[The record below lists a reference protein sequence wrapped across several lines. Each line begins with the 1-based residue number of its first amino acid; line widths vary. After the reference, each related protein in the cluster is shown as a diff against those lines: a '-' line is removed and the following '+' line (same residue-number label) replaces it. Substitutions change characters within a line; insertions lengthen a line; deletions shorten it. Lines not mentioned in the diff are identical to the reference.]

1 MGALSIRKGKRFERE
16 VAQRFRVA
24 GIPAER
30 NLEEVRSGNSGDLV
44 FPKDVPLTAQC
55 KVGARPPI
63 YPALREAEEA
73 APSGNLP
80 VALVRRNRSRSRAPD
95 DLAVLRL
102 EAFVETVGLL
112 RASGVWS

>member
-1 MGALSIRKGKRFERE
+1 MGALSIRKGKKFERV
-16 VAQRFRVA
+16 VAQLFRTA

-30 NLEEVRSGNSGDLV
+30 NLEEVRSGNCGDIVL
-44 FPKDVPLTAQC
+44 PRDVPLTVQA

-63 YPALREAEEA
+63 YAALREAEEA
-73 APSGNLP
+73 APPGSFP

-102 EAFVETVGLL
+102 EDFVELVGLL